1 MFDRITIQRQ
11 NTAGEPLDLGFLAEC
26 LVFYRK
32 VRVIADPDIFKFLVT
47 ACGPDA
53 LLELLEMGA
62 LEIEFF
68 DNLSAIMTVPVSDGG
83 EAHDVGYM
91 TAHVIRY
98 QQVARKLFDEL
109 TSPSGKGANRL
120 FNKFDRFVI
129 RSEYPEDIL
138 PTIRADFRDECYLET
153 AVRSLLAYLASEYPI
168 PAPLSFRPR
177 LIPKIGLRIE
187 TNIDFAA
194 VNTSYHKR
202 VLPSHSSIST
212 AYLLANIADTR
223 RNITVASERSS
234 DLAIAPIQSIMA
246 ACKFAEIL
254 STASSH
260 IQVMDV
266 FQEVT
271 ISELPDIRAAVNSG
285 QRVFSDVVALVR
297 AAAKFKD
304 WLAGI
309 DDKRAV
315 TTEYCRDV
323 SRLDWA
329 DKLPPKSIRCLIFWV
344 LGIATG
350 VFNPAVGAVGS
361 AALSAADYF
370 LLDKLIKGWKPNQF
384 VEGPLKKSLK
394 IE

>member
-254 STASSH
+254 S
-260 IQVMDV
+260 
-266 FQEVT
+266 
-271 ISELPDIRAAVNSG
+271 LPQA
-285 QRVFSDVVALVR
+285 
-297 AAAKFKD
+297 
-304 WLAGI
+304 
-309 DDKRAV
+309 
-315 TTEYCRDV
+315 
-323 SRLDWA
+323 
-329 DKLPPKSIRCLIFWV
+329 PIFR
-344 LGIATG
+344 
-350 VFNPAVGAVGS
+350 
-361 AALSAADYF
+361 
-370 LLDKLIKGWKPNQF
+370 
-384 VEGPLKKSLK
+384 
-394 IE
+394 